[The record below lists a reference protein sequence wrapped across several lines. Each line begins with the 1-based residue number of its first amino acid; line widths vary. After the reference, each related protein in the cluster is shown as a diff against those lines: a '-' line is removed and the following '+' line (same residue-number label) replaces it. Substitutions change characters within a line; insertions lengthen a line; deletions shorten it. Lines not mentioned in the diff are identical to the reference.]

1 MPHCFFKNC
10 INGVAVAQKV
20 ESTPGCQKPLGKIQT
35 PSVCIQRSVNVRK
48 GMSGWTCCIKACA
61 QSSAGSTV
69 YEPVHSGWK
78 PSHSGGMLFDSIGVW
93 KQTSSARWPF
103 TLSFLQIEVMTF
115 LVPLT
120 KQTVL
125 LGMRT
130 TTNVCFPFLFFQY
143 SPVFQS
149 SRECSAPE
157 KTVSKPALLSFCEI
171 KWEWM
176 SLDTYVSTWH
186 RYPVGLSALTCH
198 HNSNV

>member
-1 MPHCFFKNC
+1 M
-10 INGVAVAQKV
+10 AA
-20 ESTPGCQKPLGKIQT
+20 L
-35 PSVCIQRSVNVRK
+35 
-48 GMSGWTCCIKACA
+48 
-61 QSSAGSTV
+61 
-69 YEPVHSGWK
+69 EPVHSGWK

-176 SLDTYVSTWH
+176 SLDTYVSTLHLDTQISSRAVSVNVSSQFKCVAHVTRLERRVTQNPCNDSVNTFQAVWPKFV
-186 RYPVGLSALTCH
+186 RAALQMG
-198 HNSNV
+198 